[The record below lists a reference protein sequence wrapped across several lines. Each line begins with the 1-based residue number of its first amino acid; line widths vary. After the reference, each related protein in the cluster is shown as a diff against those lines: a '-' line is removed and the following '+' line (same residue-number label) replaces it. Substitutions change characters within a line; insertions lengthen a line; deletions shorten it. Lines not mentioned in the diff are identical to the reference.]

1 MSTFTALFQPGNI
14 GSLSIKN
21 RLVMPAMGTA
31 LVDEGGHVTENMI
44 DYYRARARGGVGLI
58 VTQLASV
65 SADAT
70 VPYAFTIHE
79 DRFIPGLNRLADAVH
94 EDGAKIAVQVVH
106 FGFLLSMAE
115 DPLGSIP
122 EDMSLKVPSITS
134 WMPKKRAYEEVSADR
149 IKEYVEDFAK
159 AACRLKEAGIDA
171 IEIHACHGCLLG
183 TFLSPVTNRRTD
195 QYGGSLENRTLFA
208 RQVLSKI
215 KEKAGADYPITV
227 RINCTDD
234 VDGGIT
240 LDEAIRQSAILEA
253 AGADAISV
261 SAGFDYWSTL
271 TVPCYRFH
279 EGPTVPMA
287 VQIKRAVGVPIMAA
301 GKIGKDLA
309 EQIVGDGRA
318 DFVAIGRPLLADPEL
333 PNKLREGRL
342 EDIRSCLYCN
352 NCMKLRTKGGACT
365 VNPFLYRESRPLM
378 PAKLQKKVM
387 VIGGGLAGMQAA
399 AIAGQRGHQVTLYEK
414 GHELGGQWNTAAS
427 MPGKEGFSSF
437 TDYLK
442 RSLDKNGVQVITDT
456 EVTRDQV
463 QREKPDAVI
472 VGTGAIPRAVDV
484 SGAESSNVVQAN
496 DVIDGKAEVKGRVV
510 VLGGRFLG
518 MEMAIWLAEQG
529 EEVSLVTRGKLGG
542 QKGPEEGITY
552 RTLLRRLVEMRVPM
566 YLNTPVLEVME
577 DSVVIGL
584 LHEPV
589 SLPADTVVLA
599 IGAEPDNKLA
609 RELDGVVPELHIIGD
624 CVEPRDAAAATYEAA
639 RTASRM

>member
-1 MSTFTALFQPGNI
+1 
-14 GSLSIKN
+14 
-21 RLVMPAMGTA
+21 
-31 LVDEGGHVTENMI
+31 
-44 DYYRARARGGVGLI
+44 
-58 VTQLASV
+58 
-65 SADAT
+65 
-70 VPYAFTIHE
+70 
-79 DRFIPGLNRLADAVH
+79 
-94 EDGAKIAVQVVH
+94 
-106 FGFLLSMAE
+106 
-115 DPLGSIP
+115 
-122 EDMSLKVPSITS
+122 
-134 WMPKKRAYEEVSADR
+134 
-149 IKEYVEDFAK
+149 
-159 AACRLKEAGIDA
+159 
-171 IEIHACHGCLLG
+171 
-183 TFLSPVTNRRTD
+183 
-195 QYGGSLENRTLFA
+195 
-208 RQVLSKI
+208 
-215 KEKAGADYPITV
+215 
-227 RINCTDD
+227 
-234 VDGGIT
+234 
-240 LDEAIRQSAILEA
+240 
-253 AGADAISV
+253 
-261 SAGFDYWSTL
+261 
-271 TVPCYRFH
+271 
-279 EGPTVPMA
+279 
-287 VQIKRAVGVPIMAA
+287 
-301 GKIGKDLA
+301 
-309 EQIVGDGRA
+309 
-318 DFVAIGRPLLADPEL
+318 
-333 PNKLREGRL
+333 
-342 EDIRSCLYCN
+342 
-352 NCMKLRTKGGACT
+352 MKLRTKGGACS
-365 VNPFLYRESRPLM
+365 VNPFLYRESRPLI

-399 AIAGQRGHQVTLYEK
+399 AIAGQRGHRVTLYEK

-427 MPGKEGFSSF
+427 MPGKEGFNSF

-484 SGAESSNVVQAN
+484 PGAESSNVVQAN

-552 RTLLRRLVEMRVPM
+552 RTLLRRLVEMRVPV

-584 LHEPV
+584 LDEPV

-624 CVEPRDAAAATYEAA
+624 CVEPRDAAAATYEGA